1 MANKSLFVQPKMNH
15 LRLKLCGRVEWPV
28 ILFMNVPTQT
38 HKSCHVKLASRITRN
53 NSLLDDYHN
62 CSIMF
67 ITGTDW
73 LAPLNYQ
80 ETITACTEKVGTGY
94 HCLTG
99 STFLHIFILMVGM
112 LATVKYF
119 SKHFG
124 I

>member
-1 MANKSLFVQPKMNH
+1 MNA
-15 LRLKLCGRVEWPV
+15 
-28 ILFMNVPTQT
+28 PTQT
-38 HKSCHVKLASRITRN
+38 HKTCHATLASRMTSN
-53 NSLLDDYHN
+53 NSLLDDYHKS
-62 CSIMF
+62 SIII

-94 HCLTG
+94 HCLAG
-99 STFLHIFILMVGM
+99 STFVHGLNFLPILMVGM

-119 SKHFG
+119 SKDIG